1 MGDESAP
8 AWIPSVT
15 DSAPQFF
22 SALCEGGFIC
32 FAPFLVPRHV
42 SNPIDDVEGELCF
55 RYMSEQLVL
64 VRQDQLNQTDA
75 VRIFDPPV
83 ELVAQPVKPERS
95 NLVKR
100 VLLYERQPGLSK
112 VIPEAPN
119 RSQKVVSML
128 KCSVIE
134 TINGAP
140 F

>member
-1 MGDESAP
+1 MADLLDHPPPMMGAAAHFHHDP
-8 AWIPSVT
+8 A
-15 DSAPQFF
+15 DR
-22 SALCEGGFIC
+22 L
-32 FAPFLVPRHV
+32 L
-42 SNPIDDVEGELCF
+42 GE
-55 RYMSEQLVL
+55 
-64 VRQDQLNQTDA
+64 DQTDA
-75 VRIFDPPV
+75 VRIVDPPGD
-83 ELVAQPVKPERS
+83 LVAEPVKPERL

-100 VLLYERQPGLSK
+100 VLLYEGQHGLSK